1 MIISLY
7 LHKHQ
12 TDRMKKI
19 LCIFGFCCLL
29 TLGFSSCQQEED
41 ALVQLSLEDLQKRD
55 SKKHPKLEYITTD
68 KNNRDRLVKS
78 GVYDVGGFLFVIL
91 QTDSNDYLSIVFK
104 DKSGKS
110 VYKDTNTILNKERCI
125 QISPSLNYPYTF
137 EIKAKDFKIRGSII
151 ID

>member
-1 MIISLY
+1 
-7 LHKHQ
+7 
-12 TDRMKKI
+12 MKK
-19 LCIFGFCCLL
+19 LLYIFGFCFLL
-29 TLGFSSCQQEED
+29 TLGFTACQQEED
-41 ALVQLSLEDLQKRD
+41 ALEQLNLEDLQKRD

-78 GVYDVGGFLFVIL
+78 GVYDVGGILFVIL

-110 VYKDTNTILNKERCI
+110 VYKDTNTTLNKERCI
-125 QISPSLNYPYTF
+125 QISPSLSYPYTF
-137 EIKAKDFKIRGSII
+137 EVKAKDFKINGSIR